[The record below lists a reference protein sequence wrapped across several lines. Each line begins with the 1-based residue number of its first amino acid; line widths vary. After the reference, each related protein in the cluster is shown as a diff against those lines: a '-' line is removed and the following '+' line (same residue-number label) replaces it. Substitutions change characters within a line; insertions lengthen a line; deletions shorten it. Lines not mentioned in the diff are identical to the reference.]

1 MQPPKFL
8 PNRSI
13 DRRVIAFET
22 FCNMVAVCYL
32 EWNFATLNHRR
43 SELCGSVT
51 LSKFGVDL
59 IFPARDIAIL

>member
-1 MQPPKFL
+1 
-8 PNRSI
+8 
-13 DRRVIAFET
+13 
-22 FCNMVAVCYL
+22 MVAVCYL